1 MNDVQSSHEHVSVT
15 EPSAARRV
23 AVGALRTECDAEG
36 LGFRTTSDIEPL
48 AGLVGQ
54 ERALR
59 AIRFG
64 AAIRQPGY
72 NLFALGPAETGRHSA
87 VLSFLDEQARA
98 EDVPSDWVYVN
109 NFADPRKPR
118 ALCLPH
124 GRAVELRDGMSELIR
139 DLSLA
144 IPALFESEEYKAR
157 RHSIDEA
164 FEEAQEHAFEELQ
177 QKAESENFGLLRTP
191 MGFMIAP
198 LKDGKVIKPDVFK
211 TLDRPER
218 EAIEAKLSGLQED
231 LKAVVERLPMLE
243 KERRQRIREATSEFA
258 NSTVE
263 LAIRQ
268 LAERGRGCG
277 SGVLCDRCS

>member
-1 MNDVQSSHEHVSVT
+1 
-15 EPSAARRV
+15 
-23 AVGALRTECDAEG
+23 
-36 LGFRTTSDIEPL
+36 
-48 AGLVGQ
+48 
-54 ERALR
+54 
-59 AIRFG
+59 
-64 AAIRQPGY
+64 
-72 NLFALGPAETGRHSA
+72 
-87 VLSFLDEQARA
+87 
-98 EDVPSDWVYVN
+98 VYVN

-211 TLDRPER
+211 ALDQPER
-218 EAIEAKLSGLQED
+218 EAIEAKLSDLQED

-263 LAIRQ
+263 QAIRQ
-268 LAERGRGCG
+268 LAKRFEDVAAVQEYLTAVARDLVDNVDIFLKAHGAREESLIVAPDRRPTATLACG
-277 SGVLCDRCS
+277 AIWSMCLSRPPSEASKGELRSFARTIPRSPTSLVGSSTFPRWALSLPISR